1 MNRTVVFVGAV
12 HLGAS
17 APLTP
22 GCQPPCEEDDP
33 APSYEIL
40 TDRPDWEPGSGR
52 VRVEETRIVIAYTTT
67 DGSQWEVEYTR

>member
-1 MNRTVVFVGAV
+1 MNRTVLFVGAV
-12 HLGAS
+12 LLGAS
-17 APLTP
+17 APITP
-22 GCQPPCEEDDP
+22 GCLPPCEEYDP

-52 VRVEETRIVIAYTTT
+52 VRVEATRIVIAYTTT